1 MADDGITRDEKTGKV
16 TGGSI
21 RKVAKI
27 ASAKGLSRRVRD
39 MLKGMFPG
47 QDAEMVP
54 YAVMAECMA
63 DTEAEWKD
71 RTKAAQY
78 LSERMHGK
86 PVQALEMSGPAGA
99 PIQTESTVTH
109 NVPPAERLLSLFKS
123 LAVLDK
129 HGGVPV
135 PSGTGGVDGDAS
147 SGGVGGDSRT

>member
-1 MADDGITRDEKTGKV
+1 MDDGITRDGKTGKV

-27 ASAKGLSRRVRD
+27 ASARGLSRRVRD
-39 MLKGMFPG
+39 MLKGMFPDK
-47 QDAEMVP
+47 DAEMVP
-54 YAVMAECMA
+54 LAIMAQCMV

-71 RTKAAQY
+71 RTKAAIY
-78 LSERMHGK
+78 LDERMHGK
-86 PVQALEMSGPAGA
+86 PVQAIEMSGPAGA
-99 PIQTESTVTH
+99 PIQTDSTVTH

-135 PSGTGGVDGDAS
+135 PGGTGPVDGDAS
-147 SGGVGGDSRT
+147 SGGTGGDPGT